1 MFVDDRRTT
10 IIFGGYQCLSQYTH
24 GMSML
29 SCYSHAISR
38 FSPLVLAS
46 LRRSP
51 ARTPPVGAR
60 PGHAA
65 IRQGFERMVT
75 IYGTQSQYI
84 MIMYVHTYKYL
95 HIALYNHVYIYNIG
109 RWYVLHIYMC
119 IYVIIYTHTY
129 CTILG
134 TVCTCNRICTYT
146 PPWAWFW

>member
-109 RWYVLHIYMC
+109 RWYVLHIYVYIC
-119 IYVIIYTHTY
+119 NYIYTH
-129 CTILG
+129 ILH
-134 TVCTCNRICTYT
+134 YT
-146 PPWAWFW
+146 RHSVHM

>member
-95 HIALYNHVYIYNIG
+95 HIALYNHVYIYIILVDG
-109 RWYVLHIYMC
+109 MFC
-119 IYVIIYTHTY
+119 IYVYICNYIYTH
-129 CTILG
+129 ILH
-134 TVCTCNRICTYT
+134 YT
-146 PPWAWFW
+146 RHSVHM